1 MTRDHAHAFKIETVG
16 KGKMLFFICFFLI
29 QMISWLDWQLEE
41 LIFKNQTSVP
51 DRIEPFPE
59 ASEEIPR
66 KIL

>member
-1 MTRDHAHAFKIETVG
+1 MF
-16 KGKMLFFICFFLI
+16 FFLI

-59 ASEEIPR
+59 ASDEIPR
-66 KIL
+66 KKICLKIRNMKNNF